1 MISNS
6 NRDFAFQSCFFP
18 GNMVY
23 NRQYFTQLIPEVS
36 QMRIT
41 KRLRLAALMLLT
53 AILISCLGGCVVIGA
68 RKPICTILFSD
79 GGEVRIRLYP
89 DKCPNTVNNFIK
101 LCNSGFYDGS
111 TVHRIMEYVLV
122 QMGMPANSTETDA
135 GYYIK
140 GEFTA
145 NNYSKGDLTFEKG
158 IVGMA
163 RLSDNSESKKFF
175 DTASSQFF
183 IMLEPKQS
191 MDGYY
196 AAFGKV
202 ISGMEEIIA
211 ISKMDVDASN
221 YPRDDIHIV
230 SARVDCYDYKP
241 SEPKTIDKSKVNL
254 F

>member
-1 MISNS
+1 MMKT
-6 NRDFAFQSCFFP
+6 R
-18 GNMVY
+18 
-23 NRQYFTQLIPEVS
+23 L
-36 QMRIT
+36 
-41 KRLRLAALMLLT
+41 LRLAALALLT
-53 AILISCLGGCVVIGA
+53 AILATMLGGCVVIGD
-68 RKPICTILFSD
+68 RKPICTILFSN
-79 GGEVRIRLYP
+79 GSEVRIRLYP

-111 TVHRIMEYVLV
+111 TVHRILEYVLV
-122 QMGMPANSTETDA
+122 QMGMPAGGEETDA

-145 NNYSKGDLTFEKG
+145 NGHSKGNLTFAKG

-163 RLSDNSESKKFF
+163 RLSDDNESKKFY

-183 IMLEPKQS
+183 IMLEPKES

-202 ISGMEEIIA
+202 ISGMDDIIA
-211 ISKMDVDASN
+211 ISKMDVDANN
-221 YPRDDIHIV
+221 YPRDEIYIV

-241 SEPKTIDKSKVNL
+241 GEPKTIAKE
-254 F
+254 

>member
-1 MISNS
+1 MIKKT
-6 NRDFAFQSCFFP
+6 F
-18 GNMVY
+18 
-23 NRQYFTQLIPEVS
+23 
-36 QMRIT
+36 
-41 KRLRLAALMLLT
+41 LRLAALLLLAAMMT
-53 AILISCLGGCVVIGA
+53 AAFGGCVVIGE
-68 RKPICTILFSD
+68 RKPICTIVFSN
-79 GGEVRIRLYP
+79 GSEVRIRLYP

-122 QMGMPANSTETDA
+122 QMGMPADSDATDA

-145 NNYSKGDLTFEKG
+145 NNYAKGDLTFAKG

-163 RLSDNSESKKFF
+163 RLSDENESKKFF

-183 IMLEPKQS
+183 IMLEPKET

-202 ISGMEEIIA
+202 ISGMDDIVA
-211 ISKMDVDASN
+211 ISKMDVDANN
-221 YPRDDIHIV
+221 YPRDEIYIV
-230 SARVDCYDYKP
+230 TARVDCYDYKP
-241 SEPKTIDKSKVNL
+241 SEPKTIDKKDVNL
-254 F
+254 N

>member
-1 MISNS
+1 M
-6 NRDFAFQSCFFP
+6 
-18 GNMVY
+18 
-23 NRQYFTQLIPEVS
+23 
-36 QMRIT
+36 MRS
-41 KRLRLAALMLLT
+41 KLLRLTATMLLAAILLT
-53 AILISCLGGCVVIGA
+53 ALGGCVVIGE
-68 RKPICTILFSD
+68 RKPICTIVFSN
-79 GGEVRIRLYP
+79 GSEVRIRLYP

-111 TVHRIMEYVLV
+111 TVHRILEYVLI
-122 QMGMPANSTETDA
+122 QMGMPADGGETDA

-145 NNYSKGDLTFEKG
+145 NGYAKGDLTFAKG

-163 RLSDNSESKKFF
+163 RLSDDNESKKFF

-183 IMLEPKQS
+183 IMLEPKQA

-202 ISGMEEIIA
+202 ISGMDEVIA
-211 ISKMDVDASN
+211 ISKMDVDGNN
-221 YPRDDIHIV
+221 YPRDEIYIV

-241 SEPKTIDKSKVNL
+241 SDPKTIDKSKVNL
-254 F
+254 Y

>member
-1 MISNS
+1 M
-6 NRDFAFQSCFFP
+6 
-18 GNMVY
+18 
-23 NRQYFTQLIPEVS
+23 
-36 QMRIT
+36 T
-41 KRLRLAALMLLT
+41 KTKLLRLAALALLT
-53 AILISCLGGCVVIGA
+53 AILATMLGGCVVIGD
-68 RKPICTILFSD
+68 RKPICTILFSN
-79 GGEVRIRLYP
+79 GSEVRIRLYP

-111 TVHRIMEYVLV
+111 PVHRILEYVLV
-122 QMGMPANSTETDA
+122 QMGMPAGGEETDA

-145 NNYSKGDLTFEKG
+145 NGHSKGNLTFAKG

-163 RLSDNSESKKFF
+163 RLSDDNESKKFY

-183 IMLEPKQS
+183 IMLEPKES

-202 ISGMEEIIA
+202 ISGMDDIIA
-211 ISKMDVDASN
+211 ISKMDVDANN
-221 YPRDDIHIV
+221 YPRDEIYIV

-241 SEPKTIDKSKVNL
+241 GEPKTIAKE
-254 F
+254 

>member
-1 MISNS
+1 MTKTMWL
-6 NRDFAFQSCFFP
+6 RFAAL
-18 GNMVY
+18 V
-23 NRQYFTQLIPEVS
+23 L
-36 QMRIT
+36 
-41 KRLRLAALMLLT
+41 LAAMMV
-53 AILISCLGGCVVIGA
+53 AIFSGCVVIGE
-68 RKPICTILFSD
+68 RKPICTIVFSN
-79 GGEVRIRLYP
+79 GSEVRIRLYP

-122 QMGMPANSTETDA
+122 QMGMPAGSGETDA

-145 NNYSKGDLTFEKG
+145 NNYSKGNLTFAKG

-163 RLSDNSESKKFF
+163 RLSDEHESKEFF

-202 ISGMEEIIA
+202 ITGMEDIIA
-211 ISKMDVDASN
+211 ISKMDVDENN
-221 YPRDDIHIV
+221 YPRDEIYIV

-241 SEPKTIDKSKVNL
+241 AEPKTIEKKRM
-254 F
+254 

>member
-1 MISNS
+1 M
-6 NRDFAFQSCFFP
+6 
-18 GNMVY
+18 
-23 NRQYFTQLIPEVS
+23 
-36 QMRIT
+36 T
-41 KRLRLAALMLLT
+41 KTMWLRSAALVLLAAMFV
-53 AILISCLGGCVVIGA
+53 AIFSGCVVIGE
-68 RKPICTILFSD
+68 RKPICTIVFSN
-79 GGEVRIRLYP
+79 GSEVRIRLYP

-122 QMGMPANSTETDA
+122 QMGMPAGSSETDA

-145 NNYSKGDLTFEKG
+145 NNYSKGNLTFAKG

-163 RLSDNSESKKFF
+163 RLSDENESKEFF

-202 ISGMEEIIA
+202 ITGMDDIIA
-211 ISKMDVDASN
+211 ISKMDVDENN
-221 YPRDDIHIV
+221 YPRDEIYIV
-230 SARVDCYDYKP
+230 TARVDCYDYKP
-241 SEPKTIDKSKVNL
+241 AEPKTIEKKRM
-254 F
+254 

>member
-1 MISNS
+1 M
-6 NRDFAFQSCFFP
+6 
-18 GNMVY
+18 
-23 NRQYFTQLIPEVS
+23 
-36 QMRIT
+36 T
-41 KRLRLAALMLLT
+41 KTKILRLTALMLLT
-53 AILISCLGGCVVIGA
+53 AFIITTMCGCVAIGK
-68 RKPICTILFSD
+68 RKPICTIVFSN
-79 GGEVRIRLYP
+79 GSEVRIRLYP

-111 TVHRIMEYVLV
+111 TVHRIVEYVLI
-122 QMGMPANSTETDA
+122 QMGMPSGSDETDA

-140 GEFTA
+140 GEFSA
-145 NNYSKGDLTFEKG
+145 NGHSKDDLTFAKG
-158 IVGMA
+158 VVGMA
-163 RLSDNSESKKFF
+163 RLSDENESKKFF

-202 ISGMEEIIA
+202 ISGMEEIVA
-211 ISKMDVDASN
+211 ISKMDVDAN
-221 YPRDDIHIV
+221 DYPRDEIYIV

-241 SEPKTIDKSKVNL
+241 GEPKTIDKKNVNL